1 MSLKN
6 KLYSSYFIEKIHKSD
21 ELYPA
26 ATVFGDKLEK
36 DYNFLLPD
44 NEQANLK
51 KTLSESIFGKE
62 VVNAI
67 VGEYNLAKHMSGRG
81 PTGEVIINEP
91 IADVPVK
98 IFEDFI
104 NLVRPEQ
111 NFIDDED
118 ILTFVEKY
126 GLLFFNPDTTLIKN
140 KYHLEDLS
148 IWKQE
153 ICLMHSLAKVY
164 YFYDLAGFEMTKS
177 AGLKG
182 LESLFILKK
191 RKPYYFDNSYKYLYD
206 TRSIN
211 YLIDDTLMFDEY
223 GPYDRDVVPYEQYI
237 VKLFIQILTPRL
249 KGSSNRNLQEIQ
261 LQRKYQTRDFLWFNF
276 KKDYKSLYTF
286 IWTQFADFIQGRG
299 KLKICEK
306 CKKYFVSKV
315 VQRGRFCSDNCRVSK
330 SREMEIWKLVE
341 DEFKN
346 KGYETH
352 MTQSDYFSKL
362 KLSMKADAALFNKKT
377 NKMVA
382 LLEFKYSDITN
393 KSPKFKHTLEQM
405 IKYLKLMKKYYE
417 LNYGFIVN
425 KNKQIFFIDLD
436 KKILGEEIKNIP
448 HVEKL
453 KQSKYKHK
461 EK

>member
-276 KKDYKSLYTF
+276 EKDYKSLYTF

-425 KNKQIFFIDLD
+425 KNKQIFFVDLN

-453 KQSKYKHK
+453 KQSEYKYK

>member
-6 KLYSSYFIEKIHKSD
+6 KVYSSYFIDKINKSN

-26 ATVFGDKLEK
+26 ASLFGDNLEK
-36 DYNFLLPD
+36 NYNFLLPD
-44 NEQANLK
+44 L
-51 KTLSESIFGKE
+51 ESQDLRTSLFGKE
-62 VVNAI
+62 EVNAI
-67 VGEYNLAKHMSGRG
+67 VGEFNLSKHFSGRG
-81 PTGEVIINEP
+81 PTGELIINEP
-91 IADVPVK
+91 IADVPEK

-126 GLLFFNPDTTLIKN
+126 GLLFFNPDTKLIKD

-153 ICLMHSLAKVY
+153 ISLMHSLAKGY

-182 LESLFILKK
+182 LESLFIIKK
-191 RKPYYFDNSYKYLYD
+191 GKPHYFDDSYKHLHD
-206 TRSIN
+206 IKPIN
-211 YLIDDTLMFDEY
+211 YFIDDRLMFDEH
-223 GPYDRDVVPYEQYI
+223 GPYDKDAVPYEQYI
-237 VKLFIQILTPRL
+237 VKLFIKILTPRL

-261 LQRKYQTRDFLWFNF
+261 LQKKYQSRDFLWFNF
-276 KKDYKSLYTF
+276 EKDYKSLYTY
-286 IWTQFADFIQGRG
+286 IWTQFANFIQERG

-341 DEFKN
+341 GEFKK

-362 KLSMKADAALFNKKT
+362 KLSMRADAALFNKKT
-377 NKMVA
+377 NKMVG

-393 KSPKFKHTLEQM
+393 KSPKFKYALQQM
-405 IKYLKLMKKYYE
+405 MTYLKVMKKYYE

-436 KKILGEEIKNIP
+436 KKIHGEEIKNIP
-448 HVEKL
+448 HIEKL
-453 KQSKYKHK
+453 KQSEYKYK